1 MKVVEC
7 AAVRGVW
14 GGYGRYLQWNASH
27 LCSVQVEEQVKISH
41 VAEEA
46 SAVLAAEVGGETGK
60 VLQEIYTTDIIHSLR
75 K

>member
-7 AAVRGVW
+7 AAVRGVC
-14 GGYGRYLQWNASH
+14 GRGYGIYLQWNASH

-46 SAVLAAEVGGETGK
+46 SAVLVTEVGGETGK
-60 VLQEIYTTDIIHSLR
+60 VLQEILLI
-75 K
+75 